1 MKKYNIGIMGIG
13 MVGGSV
19 ARYFESKD
27 AKPILYDP
35 PRGLD
40 SKEEINR
47 ADIIFICVPTPYD
60 QERGGFDLS
69 YVKQAM
75 SIINGE
81 RIIVLKSTI
90 LPGSTE
96 ALQAEFPQHKIL
108 FNPEFLTES
117 TADQD
122 MKFPDRQIVGY
133 TEKSFN
139 VAKDIMMLLPLSP
152 FERIVPAKVAELVK
166 YFNNTWFAS
175 KVIFANQFYDVC
187 DKLNADYDLIAECA
201 AADKRVGPSHLQ
213 VFHKGYRGY
222 GGKCLPK
229 DTRAFIQLG
238 DRLGVDL
245 QFLKIVEDL
254 NNQLI
259 SKQGIKEKL

>member
-1 MKKYNIGIMGIG
+1 MKTYKIGIIAVG

-19 ARYFESKD
+19 ARYCESQGI
-27 AKPILYDP
+27 KPIIYDP

-40 SKEEINR
+40 SKEDINQ
-47 ADIIFICVPTPYD
+47 AEIIFICVPTPYD
-60 QERGGFDLS
+60 EAKGGFDLS
-69 YVKQAM
+69 CVRQ
-75 SIINGE
+75 SLSLLSGE
-81 RIIVLKSTI
+81 KIVVIKSTV
-90 LPGSTE
+90 LPGSTDL
-96 ALQAEFPQHKIL
+96 LQAEFPQHKIL
-108 FNPEFLTES
+108 FNPEFLTEV

-122 MKFPDRQIVGY
+122 MKFPDRQIMGY
-133 TEKSFN
+133 TEKSYN
-139 VAKDIMMLLPLSP
+139 VAKDVIMFLPLAP

-166 YFNNTWFAS
+166 YFNNTWFAA
-175 KVIFANQFYDVC
+175 KVVFANQFYDVC
-187 DKLNADYDLIAECA
+187 EKLNADYDLIAECA

-238 DRLGVDL
+238 DKVGAEQKL
-245 QFLKIVEDL
+245 LKIAEEI

-259 SKQGIKEKL
+259 SKHGLK

>member
-1 MKKYNIGIMGIG
+1 MKEYKIGIMGVG
-13 MVGGSV
+13 MVGGAT
-19 ARYFESKD
+19 ARYFESKGI
-27 AKPILYDP
+27 KPILYDP

-40 SKEEINR
+40 SKEEINK
-47 ADIIFICVPTPYD
+47 AEIIFVCVPTPYD
-60 QERGGFDLS
+60 EAKGGFDLS
-69 YVKQAM
+69 YVRQAL

-81 RIIVLKSTI
+81 KIIVLKSTI

-96 ALQAEFPQHKIL
+96 VIQTEFPNHKIL

-122 MKFPDRQIVGY
+122 MCYPDRQIVGY

-139 VAKDIMMLLPLSP
+139 VAKDVMLILPLAP

-166 YFNNTWFAS
+166 YFNNTWFS
-175 KVIFANQFYDVC
+175 TKVIFANQVYDVC
-187 DKLNADYDLIAECA
+187 EKLNADYDLIAECA
-201 AADKRVGPSHLQ
+201 SADKRVGPSHLQ

-238 DRLGVDL
+238 NRLGVDL
-245 QFLKIVEDL
+245 KLLKTVEDI
-254 NNQLI
+254 NNELI
-259 SKQGIKEKL
+259 TKQGLKEKP